1 MHISRI
7 RIQNFRNFRDL
18 DVALGEDAVIVGEN
32 KIGKSNLLHA
42 LRLIL
47 DPSMPDSARQLREED
62 FWDELPRQ
70 LGKHDVITISV
81 EFADFEGDEKHLAVL
96 GEFLVT
102 AEPMVARLTY
112 VFGAFNAE
120 EVPSP
125 NPLRVLYL
133 RWRQTGP
140 QNQF

>member
-62 FWDELPRQ
+62 FWDELPRP
-70 LGKHDVITISV
+70 LGKDVSLSPGLTQTV
-81 EFADFEGDEKHLAVL
+81 KTRFAV
-96 GEFLVT
+96 
-102 AEPMVARLTY
+102 R
-112 VFGAFNAE
+112 
-120 EVPSP
+120 
-125 NPLRVLYL
+125 
-133 RWRQTGP
+133 
-140 QNQF
+140 